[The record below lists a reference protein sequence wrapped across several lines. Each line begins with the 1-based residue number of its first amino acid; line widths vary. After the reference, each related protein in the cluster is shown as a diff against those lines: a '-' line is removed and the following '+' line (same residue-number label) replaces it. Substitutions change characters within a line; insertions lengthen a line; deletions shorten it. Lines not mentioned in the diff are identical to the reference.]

1 VVLGRASGLSDEEMT
16 HLLDD
21 PLPSGVFTAAEEAI
35 IVFART
41 STWMQPVTD
50 DIWNGLK
57 EHFDTKQIMEI
68 SFTVG
73 LNQLISRF
81 HATVRTDVD
90 ELVTSQ
96 LTSCPVHLSGPHPV
110 PTSEETDGPVT
121 G

>member
-1 VVLGRASGLSDEEMT
+1 VVLGRASGLTDEEMS

-21 PLPSGVFTAAEEAI
+21 PLPEGMFSPPEEAI

-41 STWMQPVTD
+41 STWMQPISD
-50 DIWNGLK
+50 EIYKRLA

-73 LNQLISRF
+73 LDQLVSRF
-81 HATVRTDVD
+81 HATVRTD
-90 ELVTSQ
+90 L
-96 LTSCPVHLSGPHPV
+96 
-110 PTSEETDGPVT
+110 DGITTEATNACAVRMPDLPE

>member
-1 VVLGRASGLSDEEMT
+1 MS

-21 PLPSGVFTAAEEAI
+21 PLPEGMFSPPEEAI

-41 STWMQPVTD
+41 STWMQPISD
-50 DIWNGLK
+50 EIYKRLA

-73 LNQLISRF
+73 LDQLVSRF
-81 HATVRTDVD
+81 HATVRTD
-90 ELVTSQ
+90 L
-96 LTSCPVHLSGPHPV
+96 
-110 PTSEETDGPVT
+110 DGITTEATNACAVRMPDLPE

>member
-1 VVLGRASGLSDEEMT
+1 VVLGRASGLTDEEMS

-21 PLPSGVFTAAEEAI
+21 PLPEGMFSPAEEAI

-41 STWMQPVTD
+41 STWMQPITD
-50 DIWNGLK
+50 EIYENLR

-73 LNQLISRF
+73 LDQLISRF

-90 ELVTSQ
+90 GVTS
-96 LTSCPVHLSGPHPV
+96 
-110 PTSEETDGPVT
+110 EATDACAVRIPDAPE
-121 G
+121 

>member
-1 VVLGRASGLSDEEMT
+1 MS

-21 PLPSGVFTAAEEAI
+21 PLPEGMFSPPEEAI

-41 STWMQPVTD
+41 STWMQPITD
-50 DIWNGLK
+50 EIYKKLA

-73 LNQLISRF
+73 LDQLVSRF
-81 HATVRTDVD
+81 HATVRTD
-90 ELVTSQ
+90 L
-96 LTSCPVHLSGPHPV
+96 
-110 PTSEETDGPVT
+110 DGITTEASNACAVRMPDLPE